1 MKNHGMKTRK
11 IGHFA
16 KSSYHTS
23 SEWFGGRSSQQ
34 EIMSL
39 QCSKQA
45 QQLFSGQVLLVAQAA
60 GGPWLVR
67 MTVAHH
73 LAHPRYPTKHM
84 VLPQCAAVG
93 YASHSAKKQS
103 LQKCVIAPCVSWNY
117 WYTLVLVTC
126 HAWWDQDL
134 SLPDTMPL
142 GCFFLLILGVF
153 FFLIFILVFK
163 DLR

>member
-60 GGPWLVR
+60 GGP
-67 MTVAHH
+67 
-73 LAHPRYPTKHM
+73 
-84 VLPQCAAVG
+84 
-93 YASHSAKKQS
+93 
-103 LQKCVIAPCVSWNY
+103 
-117 WYTLVLVTC
+117 
-126 HAWWDQDL
+126 
-134 SLPDTMPL
+134 
-142 GCFFLLILGVF
+142 
-153 FFLIFILVFK
+153 
-163 DLR
+163 